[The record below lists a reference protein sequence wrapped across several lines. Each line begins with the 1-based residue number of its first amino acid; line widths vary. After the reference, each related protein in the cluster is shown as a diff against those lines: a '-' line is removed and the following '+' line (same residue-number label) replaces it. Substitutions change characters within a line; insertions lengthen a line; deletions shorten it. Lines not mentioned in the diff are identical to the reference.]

1 MFSAPQLLTV
11 ALPGRGQLGLTRYGN
26 PSHPALLFHHG
37 YASSGLA
44 VPECAALLA
53 ELGLQV
59 LAFDRPGVGASDVDE
74 ELSMESFAEDVQLAA
89 HILRIPT
96 PFALAGW
103 SGGGPYALA
112 QAARLGPQ
120 VASVQL
126 LSTVLPFGDQAAY
139 EEVTLPWKAVRFL
152 NDYLPLLG
160 KAALAELSEQWQTRP
175 DALIDQFFA
184 LQGPAEEAIGAQPY
198 FHALLRDAAVHGF
211 AHEGLGVYYDG
222 RSLCKPTQ
230 FQLSAIQAPTTLWH
244 GTADGIWEPGSL
256 SYLTHHI
263 PNARLRLLDGAGHM
277 LYLEHWEAI
286 LRQVRAELPQ

>member
-1 MFSAPQLLTV
+1 MTSSSQPCTV
-11 ALPGRGQLGLTRYGN
+11 ALPNQRQLGIVRYGN
-26 PSHPALLFHHG
+26 PRHPALLFHHG

-44 VPECAALLA
+44 VPECSALMA
-53 ELGLQV
+53 KLGLQV
-59 LAFDRPGVGASDVDE
+59 LAFDRPGVGQSEVDE
-74 ELSMESFAEDVQLAA
+74 DLTMESFAMDVAFAVQQLEV
-89 HILRIPT
+89 PE
-96 PFALAGW
+96 PFGLAGW

-112 QAARLGPQ
+112 QAALFGPRA
-120 VASVQL
+120 ASLQL

-139 EEVTLPWKAVRFL
+139 EEITLPWKAVRFL

-160 KAALAELSEQWQTRP
+160 KVTLAQLSEQWQTRP
-175 DALIDQFFA
+175 DTIIDQFFA

-198 FHALLRDAAVHGF
+198 FRALLRDAAVHGF

-244 GTADGIWEPGSL
+244 GTADGIWEPDSL

-263 PNARLRLLDGAGHM
+263 PNAHLRLLEGAGHM